1 MPNGK
6 LAAQQAKDLLSVCL
20 AKAIQKAMYTTQG
33 PRWFETFSQEDQQE
47 EPGHRIL
54 KTGQVNIM
62 DLDLQALLKIL
73 RYRESYADRILS
85 FYGFITADEY
95 AAKNQKR
102 QLRSLLDRLITEFR
116 NQMEAHVR
124 VADIEKSFRQ
134 QPAQGLYGYQ
144 EALQDMEKLAGIF
157 QQVRDSSGVSYYDRI
172 CQLRN
177 AMPGKKKR
185 LWLIPAGIAAA
196 LVIAAGVWL
205 LATPPRTQTAETPA
219 PTTGNVFY
227 NPDNAVFTEGKV
239 TILPMHV
246 YYEGDQVVAK
256 CFVLN
261 GTDKTAENIRVDG
274 LIFLNGDEAICAG
287 QFGLLEDMT
296 LQPHT
301 YEEWIFVFPEELV
314 ERWNGDFTGALRC
327 ISNCTYDS

>member
-1 MPNGK
+1 MQNWRQI
-6 LAAQQAKDLLSVCL
+6 ASEAKDLLTVCL
-20 AKAIQKAMYTTQG
+20 AKAINTAMTAQVGSHWFADFAEEEAPKNDTVRITQ
-33 PRWFETFSQEDQQE
+33 
-47 EPGHRIL
+47 PGQSS
-54 KTGQVNIM
+54 TG

-177 AMPGKKKR
+177 AKPGKKKR